1 MASNFS
7 AEELAEFA
15 ESMEDILP
23 PSLLQRLE
31 ERVILAKQDIKK
43 KKEMI
48 RVGISEMRVILDK
61 KETELI
67 SYLDSISEKIDQT
80 VTDTKENIRLVEVGK
95 REMSMKFETTEKSKE
110 TNSIFHLIE
119 SNLNSLKYSLLML
132 PEVHISW
139 NEEPDFETFIRQ
151 LCRIEINQHAY
162 TFRNSPMVS
171 AQGKGDSLAAFNY
184 PMGLAMRKETG
195 EMYIVDHLSDQVKIF
210 NRQGV
215 LVNKLADVEMK
226 QPCSI
231 EIYKNTAIIVCDNSV
246 IQFDIDSMEKL
257 HCVNSTQ
264 SLRGVAV
271 DSLKGEILICERY
284 VIRMI
289 VYDMKLEP
297 IRNFNL
303 VIDFSMEADAIR
315 VRDMKLLSKE
325 LYVLFAEASVVLR
338 TFNLKGVPLRSILYK
353 DQIEEAY
360 FFTMDSWSNI
370 LVGDNK
376 TGSVLVCTN
385 DGFELGE
392 IEPNNLKEKAKWMP
406 QGLALDR
413 DFNLVVVSDNETDS
427 IQAF

>member
-7 AEELAEFA
+7 AEELAQFA
-15 ESMEDILP
+15 HSMEDILP

-31 ERVILAKQDIKK
+31 ERVLLAKEDIKK

-48 RVGISEMRVILDK
+48 RVGISEVREILDK
-61 KETELI
+61 KETELL
-67 SYLDSISEKIDQT
+67 SYLDSISDKMDQT

-95 REMSMKFETTEKSKE
+95 REMSTKFETAEKSKE

-151 LCRIEINQHAY
+151 LCKIEINQHAY
-162 TFRNSPMVS
+162 TFRNSHILS
-171 AQGKGDSLAAFNY
+171 AQGKGDGATFNY
-184 PMGLAMRKETG
+184 PMGLALRKETG

-210 NRQGV
+210 NRHGE
-215 LVNKLADVEMK
+215 LVNKLEDVDMK
-226 QPCSI
+226 MPCSI
-231 EIYKNTAIIVCDNSV
+231 EICKNTVIVICDNSA

-257 HCVNSTQ
+257 HCINSTQ
-264 SLRGVAV
+264 SLRGVAI
-271 DSLKGEILICERY
+271 DSLKGEIFICERY
-284 VIRMI
+284 VIRMN
-289 VYDMKLEP
+289 VYDMKLEL

-303 VIDFSMEADAIR
+303 EIDFSMEADAIR
-315 VRDMKLLSKE
+315 VRDIKLMTKE

-353 DQIEEAY
+353 DQIQEAY

-370 LVGDNK
+370 LVGDNR

-392 IEPNNLKEKAKWMP
+392 IEPNNLKEKAKWLP
-406 QGLALDR
+406 QGLALDT
-413 DFNLVVVSDNETDS
+413 DFNLVVVSDNENNS

>member
-7 AEELAEFA
+7 AEELARFA

-23 PSLLQRLE
+23 PSLLHRLE
-31 ERVILAKQDIKK
+31 ERVFLAKEDIKK

-48 RVGISEMRVILDK
+48 RVGISEMREILDK
-61 KETELI
+61 KEIELL
-67 SYLDSISEKIDQT
+67 SYLESISDKIDQT

-95 REMSMKFETTEKSKE
+95 REMSTKFETTEKSKE

-162 TFRNSPMVS
+162 TFRNSPMLS
-171 AQGKGDSLAAFNY
+171 AQGKGDNAAFNY
-184 PMGLAMRKETG
+184 PMGLALRKETG

-210 NRQGV
+210 DRTGV
-215 LVNKLADVEMK
+215 LVNTLADVNMK

-231 EIYKNTAIIVCDNSV
+231 EIYKTAAIVVCDNSA
-246 IQFDIDSMEKL
+246 IQFDINSMEKL
-257 HCVNSTQ
+257 HCISSTQ
-264 SLRGVAV
+264 SLRGIAI

-284 VIRMI
+284 VIRMN

-303 VIDFSMEADAIR
+303 EIDFSMEADAIR
-315 VRDMKLLSKE
+315 VRDIKLMVKE
-325 LYVLFAEASVVLR
+325 LYVLFAEASIVLR
-338 TFNLKGVPLRSILYK
+338 TFSLKGIPLRSILYK
-353 DQIEEAY
+353 DQIQEAY

-370 LVGDNK
+370 LVGDNR

-413 DFNLVVVSDNETDS
+413 DFNLVVVSDNENNS